1 MEAQETAQP
10 QAPVIEV
17 DQASVEKTVKYHTWA
32 SAAMG
37 IVPLPLVDV
46 VGVTAIQLN
55 MLRKLSKYYSI
66 PFSKNVVKNVL
77 GSLLGAVVPTGAGLP
92 LASAAKAVPVIGTAA
107 GVVTLPIL
115 AAASTYAVAKV
126 FIQHFASGGTFLTF
140 DPEKVKDY
148 YAAMFKEGQHVA
160 SDLKAEPA
168 AEA

>member
-1 MEAQETAQP
+1 MEAQETTQA

-17 DQASVEKTVKYHTWA
+17 DQVALDKTVKYHTCA

-55 MLRKLSKYYSI
+55 MLRKLSKYYGI
-66 PFSKNVVKNVL
+66 PFSKNVVKNIL
-77 GSLLGAVVPTGAGLP
+77 GSLLGAVVPTGAGFP

-140 DPEKVKDY
+140 DPEKVKEY
-148 YAAMFKEGQHVA
+148 YAEMFKEGQKVA
-160 SDLKAEPA
+160 SEMKAAP
-168 AEA
+168 EA